1 MYAEVDKS
9 LLKENKTAATK
20 LTNDNTDE
28 KCIINCTWRLMKV
41 AKINEMILKD
51 DH

>member
-1 MYAEVDKS
+1 MYAEFDKS
-9 LLKENKTAATK
+9 LLKENKTATTK
-20 LTNDNTDE
+20 LTNDNTNE
-28 KCIINCTWRLMKV
+28 V